1 MRDYKAEFE
10 NRVEFIKSVLADSGA
25 KGIVYG
31 NSGGKDSALVGILC
45 KAACESTVGIIMPCS
60 TKRNYDEDVVDAK
73 EVAQQYSIETRTVDL
88 TPVKEAEINALAG
101 ITELNNSAL
110 SNMAPR
116 IRMLTLYAIAASENR
131 LVAGTGNRSEAYV
144 GYFTKWGDGAHDFNP
159 IADLTVTEIYE
170 FLRYLHAPEFII
182 KKAPSAALFDG
193 QTDES
198 EMGVTYAELDAHIS
212 GKNIAEDK
220 SAIIER
226 LHKISEHKR
235 KGVSK
240 LNKSSKNGQ

>member
-45 KAACESTVGIIMPCS
+45 KAACENTVGIIMPCS
-60 TKRNYDEDVVDAK
+60 TKRNYDEDAVDAK

-193 QTDES
+193 QTDER
-198 EMGVTYAELDAHIS
+198 EMGVTYAELDAYIS
-212 GKNIAEDK
+212 GETVTEDK
-220 SAIIER
+220 SAIIEK
-226 LHKISEHKR
+226 LHIASEHKR

-240 LNKSSKNGQ
+240 YDTPNK